1 MAISRRSGR
10 SRFTLLLL
18 VLTSVTVITLDFRG
32 DGSGFVDALRET
44 ALDAFAPVQSATDTV
59 TTPIGNVWSG
69 IFGYDELEEE
79 NARLRAELD
88 EIDGQRIEGESA
100 RQQNRELR
108 ALLGLEYAG
117 DIPRV
122 EARVVGESLSNF
134 QLTVELDRGAD
145 DGIAED
151 MPVVTGSG
159 LVGRVVQVSDER
171 SVVLLL
177 TDLESFVGVRLAE
190 SGEIVIAEGAGRGQD
205 LTLDVVGSKAPIAE
219 GEAVITSGRG
229 DVFPPEVPVGRVSS
243 VRDIQ
248 GSQRRV
254 TVELAAD
261 LEQLQFVSVLQW
273 TPPPPPPAPPPPGP

>member
-32 DGSGFVDALRET
+32 DSSGVVDTAREA
-44 ALDAFAPVQSATDTV
+44 ALDVFAPVQSATETV
-59 TTPIGNVWSG
+59 TTPLTNVWSG
-69 IFGYDELEEE
+69 IFGYDELEDE

-88 EIDGQRIEGESA
+88 EVAGREIEGESA
-100 RQQNRELR
+100 VRQNEELR
-108 ALLGLEYAG
+108 RLLELDYAG

-122 EARVVGESLSNF
+122 PARVVGESLSNF
-134 QLTVELDRGAD
+134 QLTVEIDRGAD

-159 LVGRVVQVSDER
+159 LVGRVIQVSDDR
-171 SVVLLL
+171 AVVLLL
-177 TDLESFVGVRLAE
+177 SDLESFVGVRLAE

-205 LTLDVVGSKAPIAE
+205 LTLDVVGSKAPIRE
-219 GEAVITSGRG
+219 GEAVVTSGRG
-229 DVFPPEVPVGRVSS
+229 DVFPPEVPIGEVSS
-243 VRDIQ
+243 VRDVE

-254 TVELAAD
+254 TVSLATD
-261 LEQLQFVSVLQW
+261 LDKLQFVSVLQW
-273 TPPPPPPAPPPPGP
+273 TPPPPAPPPGP